1 VVLVLALGGAGASVW
16 LYLGKAS
23 AEEELA
29 ASESDAEGLREQLG
43 ITEDEQAAQEKEAEE
58 AYEAADLPGLLNEVE
73 TLSDD
78 LESSMKDF
86 ADASTKDGA
95 SVEQIETLFTDMY
108 DCMGAREEYNMS
120 AAEHAALLSS
130 DLPEYL
136 SESEYPCGRDF
147 WGV

>member
-1 VVLVLALGGAGASVW
+1 MVLVLALGGAGASVW
-16 LYLGKAS
+16 LYLGKTS

-29 ASESDAEGLREQLG
+29 ASEDDAAGLREQLG
-43 ITEDEQAAQEKEAEE
+43 ITEDEQAAQEQEAQE

-78 LESSMKDF
+78 LDGSMKDF
-86 ADASTKDGA
+86 AEASTKDGA
-95 SVEQIETLFTDMY
+95 SVDQIETLFADMY

-120 AAEHAALLSS
+120 AAEHAALLGD